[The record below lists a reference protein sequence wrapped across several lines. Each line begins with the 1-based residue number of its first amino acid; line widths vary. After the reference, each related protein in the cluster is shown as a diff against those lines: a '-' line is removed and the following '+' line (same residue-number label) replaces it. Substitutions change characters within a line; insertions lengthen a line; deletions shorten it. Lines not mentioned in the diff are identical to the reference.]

1 MWVNLPNIAAANT
14 THQIL
19 SIMKQLK
26 YISGIALMAALLPS
40 VAKTQ
45 TKEEP
50 LKISHLAG
58 NCYVYTTSG
67 TLDDGTRV
75 PSNSM
80 YIVTRQGA
88 VMIDVPWDTT
98 QLGPLLNAIRQ
109 RHGKKVIACI
119 ATHFH
124 DDRTLGLAALA
135 AKGIKTYSTAQT
147 LALCKK
153 EHNDQAQYIIPEDTT
168 FRFGDRR
175 VEVFFPGAGHSP
187 DNIVVYVPEDKVLYG
202 GCFVKS
208 TDSRDLGNLSD
219 AKPYEW
225 EKSML
230 RLKARYPHP
239 VVTVPGHGPLDDR
252 RNACDYTI
260 RLIKAYEEKHP
271 Q

>member
-1 MWVNLPNIAAANT
+1 
-14 THQIL
+14 
-19 SIMKQLK
+19 MKRLK
-26 YISGIALMAALLPS
+26 YISGIALIAALLPS
-40 VAKTQ
+40 LTKAQ
-45 TKEEP
+45 TKDEP

-58 NCYVYTTSG
+58 NCYVYTTKG
-67 TLDDGTRV
+67 TLDDGSRF

-80 YIVTRQGA
+80 YVITREGA
-88 VMIDVPWDTT
+88 VMIDIPWDTT

-124 DDRTLGLAALA
+124 DDRTAGLNALA

-187 DNIVVYVPEDKVLYG
+187 DNIVIWVPEDKVLYG

-225 EKSML
+225 KNAML

-239 VVTVPGHGPLDDR
+239 AVTVPGHGALDNR
-252 RNACDYTI
+252 RSACDYTI
-260 RLIKAYEEKHP
+260 DLIKAYEEKHP